1 MAGKKRTHELI
12 DIHCILCK
20 QECNER
26 SNTTKEQWLNLQSK
40 AEKWQGLDKFGTVF
54 RSVSW
59 DNGPKDMYFH
69 TGCKINISSQR
80 KLEQSLKRKDKTSSI
95 NQELG
100 INVIWC

>member
-40 AEKWQGLDKFGTVF
+40 AE
-54 RSVSW
+54 
-59 DNGPKDMYFH
+59 NGKAL
-69 TGCKINISSQR
+69 TS
-80 KLEQSLKRKDKTSSI
+80 LELF
-95 NQELG
+95 LVVCPG
-100 INVIWC
+100 IMGQ